1 MKKFIFLAGIIILAI
16 IVFVLKPTKN
26 METLNDTESP
36 QNIEILNDAEVTDN
50 TVHTVTLQHIEPARV
65 GDEYSWML
73 VSEPGQLGY
82 SLNVLGLSNQDP
94 VEINE
99 LLGEDETTVVYQ
111 QDYIDLEQIC
121 NKLGLDKDT
130 LLADLANN
138 KSITI
143 NYSYDDVTLP
153 VQ

>member
-1 MKKFIFLAGIIILAI
+1 MKKFIFLAGILILAV

-26 METLNDTESP
+26 SDTETPKNIETLS
-36 QNIEILNDAEVTDN
+36 DAEVTDN
-50 TVHTVTLQHIEPARV
+50 TVHTVTLQHTEPARV
-65 GDEYSWML
+65 SDEYSWML

-82 SLNVLGLSNQDP
+82 SLNALGLSNQDP
-94 VEINE
+94 VAINE
-99 LLGEDETTVVYQ
+99 QLGEDETTVVYQ
-111 QDYIDLEQIC
+111 QDDIDLEQIC

-130 LLADLANN
+130 ILADLANN

-143 NYSYDDVTLP
+143 TYSYDDVTIP

>member
-1 MKKFIFLAGIIILAI
+1 MKKIFFLAGIIILAV

-26 METLNDTESP
+26 METLNDTETP
-36 QNIEILNDAEVTDN
+36 QNIETLSGAEVTDN
-50 TVHTVTLQHIEPARV
+50 TVHTVILQHTEPARV

-82 SLNVLGLSNQDP
+82 SLNALGLSNQDP
-94 VEINE
+94 AEINE

-121 NKLGLDKDT
+121 NKLVLDKDT

-143 NYSYDDVTLP
+143 TYSYDDVTLP

>member
-1 MKKFIFLAGIIILAI
+1 MKKFIFLAGIIILAV

-26 METLNDTESP
+26 NDTESP
-36 QNIEILNDAEVTDN
+36 QNIETLNDAEVTDN
-50 TVHTVTLQHIEPARV
+50 TVHTVTLQHTEPARV

-82 SLNVLGLSNQDP
+82 SLNALGLSNQDP
-94 VEINE
+94 VVINE
-99 LLGEDETTVVYQ
+99 QLGEDETTVVYQ
-111 QDYIDLEQIC
+111 QDDIDLEQIC

-143 NYSYDDVTLP
+143 TYSYDDVTIP

>member
-1 MKKFIFLAGIIILAI
+1 MKKFIFLAGIIILAV

-36 QNIEILNDAEVTDN
+36 QNIVTLNDAEVTDN
-50 TVHTVTLQHIEPARV
+50 TVHTVTLQHTEPALV

-82 SLNVLGLSNQDP
+82 ILNALGLSNQDP
-94 VEINE
+94 VAINE
-99 LLGEDETTVVYQ
+99 QLGEDETTVVYQ
-111 QDYIDLEQIC
+111 QDDIDLEQIC

-143 NYSYDDVTLP
+143 TYSYDDVTIP

>member
-1 MKKFIFLAGIIILAI
+1 MKKFIFLAGIIILAV

-26 METLNDTESP
+26 NDTETP
-36 QNIEILNDAEVTDN
+36 KNIETLNDAEVTDN
-50 TVHTVTLQHIEPARV
+50 TVYTVTLQHTEPARV

-82 SLNVLGLSNQDP
+82 SLNALGLSNQDP
-94 VEINE
+94 VAINE
-99 LLGEDETTVVYQ
+99 QLGKDETTVVYQ
-111 QDYIDLEQIC
+111 QDDIDLEQIC

-143 NYSYDDVTLP
+143 TYSYDDVTIP

>member
-1 MKKFIFLAGIIILAI
+1 MKKFIFLAGILILAV

-26 METLNDTESP
+26 METLNDTETP
-36 QNIEILNDAEVTDN
+36 QNIETLSGAEVTDN
-50 TVHTVTLQHIEPARV
+50 TVHTVILQHTEPARV
-65 GDEYSWML
+65 SDEYSWML

-82 SLNVLGLSNQDP
+82 SLNALGLSNQDP
-94 VEINE
+94 AEINE

-121 NKLGLDKDT
+121 NKLVLDKDT

-143 NYSYDDVTLP
+143 TYSYDDVTLP

>member
-1 MKKFIFLAGIIILAI
+1 MKKFIFLAGIIILSVI
-16 IVFVLKPTKN
+16 IFVLKPTKN
-26 METLNDTESP
+26 MET
-36 QNIEILNDAEVTDN
+36 LNDAEVTDN
-50 TVHTVTLQHIEPARV
+50 TVHTVTLQHTEPARV
-65 GDEYSWML
+65 GDEYSWMF

-82 SLNVLGLSNQDP
+82 SLNALGLSNQDP

-143 NYSYDDVTLP
+143 TYSYDDVTLP

>member
-1 MKKFIFLAGIIILAI
+1 MKKFIFLAGILILAV

-26 METLNDTESP
+26 NDTETP
-36 QNIEILNDAEVTDN
+36 KNIETLSDAEVTDN
-50 TVHTVTLQHIEPARV
+50 TVHTVTLQHTEPARV

-82 SLNVLGLSNQDP
+82 SLNALGLSNQDP
-94 VEINE
+94 VVINE
-99 LLGEDETTVVYQ
+99 QLGEDETTVVYQ
-111 QDYIDLEQIC
+111 QDDIDLEQIC

-143 NYSYDDVTLP
+143 TYSYDDVTIP

>member
-1 MKKFIFLAGIIILAI
+1 MKKFIFLAGILILAV

-26 METLNDTESP
+26 NDTETP
-36 QNIEILNDAEVTDN
+36 KNIETLSDAEVTDN
-50 TVHTVTLQHIEPARV
+50 TVHTVTLQHTEPARV

-82 SLNVLGLSNQDP
+82 SLNALGLSNQDP
-94 VEINE
+94 AAINE
-99 LLGEDETTVVYQ
+99 QLGEDETTVVYQ
-111 QDYIDLEQIC
+111 QDDIDLEQIC

-143 NYSYDDVTLP
+143 TYSYDDVTIP